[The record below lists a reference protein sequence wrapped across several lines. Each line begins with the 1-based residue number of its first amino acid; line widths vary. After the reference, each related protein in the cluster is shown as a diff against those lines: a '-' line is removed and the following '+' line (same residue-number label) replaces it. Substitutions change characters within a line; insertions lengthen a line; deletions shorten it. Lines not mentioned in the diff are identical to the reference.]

1 MRPGIAHCPGWLP
14 RAVQVLVMLAETDE
28 PCSSSAMAQELK
40 AHAVYLR
47 RVLAQLVRA
56 NLIQAREGRDG
67 GYRLARSTD
76 EITLAEV
83 YRAVAVTDPAE
94 HTTGTGGVNARVQTV
109 LDEFGAEAEH
119 YLLELLSHHTLASVL
134 ERVASSV
141 RPS

>member
-1 MRPGIAHCPGWLP
+1 
-14 RAVQVLVMLAETDE
+14 
-28 PCSSSAMAQELK
+28 MAQDLK

-67 GYRLARSTD
+67 GYRLARSAD
-76 EITLAEV
+76 DITLAEV
-83 YRAVAVTDPAE
+83 YQAVTVADPAE
-94 HTTGTGGVNARVQTV
+94 HTAGSGGVNARVQTV
-109 LDEFGAEAEH
+109 LDEIGAEAER

-134 ERVASSV
+134 ERVAISG